1 VRTASTGRKLN
12 IISDARYRFER
23 GLDPTSPGW
32 GSEMATKM
40 ILEICGGE
48 ASELVVHGR
57 EPAWQ
62 RTYTLRY
69 NRIKA
74 LTGVEVPEQ
83 KTLDILKNLGFKVSG
98 RGEKN

>member
-1 VRTASTGRKLN
+1 
-12 IISDARYRFER
+12 
-23 GLDPTSPGW
+23 
-32 GSEMATKM
+32 MATKM

-69 NRIKA
+69 SRIKA
-74 LTGVEVPEQ
+74 LTGVEVPEE
-83 KTLDILKNLGFKVSG
+83 KTLDILKDLGFKVSG
-98 RGEKN
+98 R